1 MPFPGISIEEKVL
14 DLIRSPRKL
23 AQKRSL
29 SISRL
34 EGGSP
39 ENVAAARDF
48 ATFVSSLGLWYFVV
62 GKVGRVAL
70 LSYYISFIIE
80 RRGGGESRSVIDDY
94 PTPGF
99 ENRGE
104 I

>member
-1 MPFPGISIEEKVL
+1 MLFPGISIEEKVL